1 MIYLYKD
8 SSHKKA
14 LLYPI
19 LLDIA
24 IDRSNIFADGIAMG
38 WLLPQIRNST
48 ASIIQYISLV
58 TPLSAS
64 INHLN

>member
-1 MIYLYKD
+1 MIYLYKG
-8 SSHKKA
+8 SLHKKA
-14 LLYPI
+14 FLYPI

-24 IDRSNIFADGIAMG
+24 INRSNIFADGIAMG

-48 ASIIQYISLV
+48 ANIMQYISLV
-58 TPLSAS
+58 TLLFVS